1 MAGEEQVIDWHP
13 EQIPDENLLF
23 MRVNELWRRDGGVS
37 PGAFKNHGDGMSTD
51 WEKYSTPGETRARAK
66 KPAENAVVSLI
77 ASKVAEVP
85 GQRVEHTPDI
95 ERRNRAH
102 TDVFGVKDTEVR
114 VKLRRIA
121 NTVIAFGTPLDRP

>member
-1 MAGEEQVIDWHP
+1 MAGEEQVIDWCP
-13 EQIPDENLLF
+13 EQIPDEDLLF
-23 MRVNELWRRDGGVS
+23 MRVNELWRRDGEVS

-51 WEKYSTPGETRARAK
+51 WEKYSTPRETRARAK
-66 KPAENAVVSLI
+66 KPAKNAVVSLI

-95 ERRNRAH
+95 ELHNRAH
-102 TDVFGVKDTEVR
+102 TDVFGEKDEEVR

-121 NTVIAFGTPLDRP
+121 NTVIAFDTPVD